1 MSLPPSYVAGIKVV
15 KGRKLNPHQ
24 LIRPKGKSHASF
36 SHSVH
41 HQLIIFDFIRS
52 LPKKYGNAGLR
63 VNLKAKSRS
72 AASSEDDIEAALG
85 GLDDKDAE
93 AERPAM
99 FLPLANMM

>member
-1 MSLPPSYVAGIKVV
+1 
-15 KGRKLNPHQ
+15 
-24 LIRPKGKSHASF
+24 
-36 SHSVH
+36 
-41 HQLIIFDFIRS
+41 
-52 LPKKYGNAGLR
+52 
-63 VNLKAKSRS
+63 LKAKSRS